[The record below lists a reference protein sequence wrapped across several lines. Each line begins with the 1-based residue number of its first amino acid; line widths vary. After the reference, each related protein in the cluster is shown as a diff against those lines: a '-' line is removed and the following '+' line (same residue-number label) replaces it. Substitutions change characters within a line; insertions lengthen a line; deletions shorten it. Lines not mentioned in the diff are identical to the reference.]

1 MIRLFYRILV
11 YCSEKYG
18 LWVFYAAV
26 RTIAAGYFLFFPP
39 RVAVSVRFYRTLFPG
54 RPAWY
59 HIWCAWRQ
67 FHSFT
72 HLYVDRYLLEHKNR
86 ITYTA
91 QGLEHLKACIK
102 AGTGGILLMSHVG
115 NWEVAARL
123 LKEQGVPLL
132 LVMGE
137 KQNEQIEGTQKQSL
151 RKSGVRVIAGQNRQG
166 SPMEIIEAMAYLR
179 KGWILSMAGDRFRDA
194 IQAYVETTFFNRP
207 VRLPRAPFALAAATK
222 APIYVFFAVRTGEH
236 HYSFI
241 IHPPIAPAG
250 KKGPGRDRQIADAAR
265 QYTRLLEQA
274 VLAHPCQ
281 WHHFEPFIR

>member
-1 MIRLFYRILV
+1 MIRLFYQILV

-18 LWVFYAAV
+18 LWIFYAAV

-39 RVAVSVRFYRTLFPG
+39 RVAVSVRFYRTLFPTK
-54 RPAWY
+54 PAWY

-72 HLYVDRYLLEHKNR
+72 HLYVDRYLLAHKDR
-86 ITYTA
+86 ITYSTS
-91 QGLEHLKACIK
+91 GLEHIQARIREG
-102 AGTGGILLMSHVG
+102 AGGILLMSHFG
-115 NWEVAARL
+115 NWEVAARM
-123 LKEQGVPLL
+123 LKDQGVPLL

-151 RKSGVRVIAGQNRQG
+151 RKSGVRVIAGQNRRS

-179 KGWILSMAGDRFRDA
+179 KGWILSMAGDRFRDES
-194 IQAYVETTFFNRP
+194 QAYVETTFFHQP

-222 APIYVFFAVRTGEH
+222 TPILVFFAIRTGAH
-236 HYSFI
+236 HYHFE
-241 IHPPIAPAG
+241 IHPPICPAA
-250 KKGPGRDRQIADAAR
+250 KKGPERDRQIADAAR